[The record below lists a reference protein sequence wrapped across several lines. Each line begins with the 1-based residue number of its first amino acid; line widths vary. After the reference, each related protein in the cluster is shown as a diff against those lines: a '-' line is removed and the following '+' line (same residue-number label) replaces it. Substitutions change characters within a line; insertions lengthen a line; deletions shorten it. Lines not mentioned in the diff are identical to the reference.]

1 LLEEKHMTDSETNTT
16 AATDDEVQ
24 VVELMKQPIDLFK
37 ILKFEGLVASG
48 GEAKAAIAGGLVTL
62 NAVVETQKRKKI
74 VSGDILEFDGVSYR
88 MHCDEAIESGKLDGI
103 AADENK
109 KNVAAAD
116 KPVRKS
122 IVNTKRKMPAP
133 SRAGRKAIGIK
144 S

>member
-1 LLEEKHMTDSETNTT
+1 MRDSETNTT
-16 AATDDEVQ
+16 AASDNEVQ
-24 VVELMKQPIDLFK
+24 VVELMKQPTDLFK

-48 GEAKAAIAGGLVTL
+48 GESKAAIAGGLVTL

-74 VSGDILEFDGVSYR
+74 VSGDIIEFDGVSYR
-88 MHCDEAIESGKLDGI
+88 MHCGEAIGLLKSDGT
-103 AADENK
+103 AADENENK
-109 KNVAAAD
+109 KDVIAAG